1 MNFNCKFFQGCRRQS
16 SVQLGLRLIVL
27 GGLLGLC
34 GSARGQTPEAMRN
47 TQQLA
52 ALVDYVAAD
61 YPQAVRDGQIVEQS
75 EYAEQQ
81 NLIEEARKLAPALS
95 GDAAARQA
103 VAEQLAAISAALLEK
118 AAAGEVQKRCR
129 AVRQTLKDAF
139 ALRMVPGGAVSA
151 TRAAEQFKVMCSAC
165 HGLAGRGDGP
175 AAAALKPPPVSFHDG
190 TRMAEVAPSLAF
202 HTLTFGVPGTPM
214 ASFDSLPAHERWN
227 LAFYVVALRH
237 GIPGATPPAAAP
249 IGENPVVKNL
259 ATPAALAERSDNEL
273 SAELAGAGLSPPE
286 QQAALDYLR
295 ASASFTAGTGDEK
308 DRFTQARAILSQLT
322 AAAAAGDVAAA
333 HRLAIA
339 AYLDGIEPHEAGLRT
354 QQPELVPRIEGAFM
368 ALRQVTDPASH
379 DAATLDRNE
388 LSRRVQAAL
397 TLLTEAEQ
405 AHGKTDSP
413 VAAFVAALIIALR
426 EGLEVALL
434 IAALLAFLRKSGQG
448 RLARVVHL
456 GWMLAVPAGVVTFL
470 AVGALVSGAQ
480 RELAEAVT
488 TLLAA
493 AILITMTHWVI
504 GAKEARHW
512 LGFLRR
518 RIEAAGTSGSG
529 QALALLGLSFFA
541 AYREAF
547 ETVLFFRAL
556 LLDAGPQSLHLVAG
570 GAATGTL
577 IMIAVVIV
585 VGRIGQ
591 RLNPRPV
598 MLISSVFLA
607 LLALS
612 LTGHGVHSLQEG
624 GYLRLTP
631 IVVGGE
637 ALVGLPALGLYAS
650 WQGFI
655 AQLGVA
661 VLLFL
666 PSLAQRLRPPRPVA
680 SGPAST

>member
-1 MNFNCKFFQGCRRQS
+1 MTFNCKFFRQRCHS
-16 SVQLGLRLIVL
+16 LILLLTFGVVAVL
-27 GGLLGLC
+27 GRAAP
-34 GSARGQTPEAMRN
+34 ARGQGAELARS
-47 TQQLA
+47 TQQVA

-81 NLIEEARKLAPALS
+81 NLIGEARKLAVTL
-95 GDAAARQA
+95 GGAAQATLAAQLEAVGAA
-103 VAEQLAAISAALLEK
+103 VAAK
-118 AAAGEVQKRCR
+118 APAGEVQQRCR
-129 AVRQTLKDAF
+129 AVRQTLKDSF
-139 ALRMVPGGAVSA
+139 ALRMVPAGPVSA
-151 TRAAEQFKVMCSAC
+151 GRAAEQFKVICSSC

-190 TRMAEVAPSLAF
+190 TRMGEVAPSLAF

-214 ASFDSLPAHERWN
+214 ASFDALPAHERWN

-237 GIPGATPPAAAP
+237 GVPGAAAP
-249 IGENPVVKNL
+249 PPDSPAVRRL
-259 ATPAALAERSDNEL
+259 ASPELLAERSDNEL
-273 SAELAGAGLSPPE
+273 LAELAGAGLSAAA
-286 QQAALDYLR
+286 QQSALDYLR
-295 ASASFTAGTGDEK
+295 ASAPFAAEGNGGKE
-308 DRFTQARAILSQLT
+308 RFAQARALLSQVI
-322 AAAAAGDVAAA
+322 AAAAAGDAAAA

-339 AYLDGIEPHEAGLRT
+339 AYLEGIEPHEAGLRT
-354 QQPELVPRIEGAFM
+354 QMPELLPRIEGAFM
-368 ALRQVTDPASH
+368 ALRQLTEPGAGG
-379 DAATLDRNE
+379 TLNRPE
-388 LSRRVQAAL
+388 LERRVQAATALL
-397 TLLTEAEQ
+397 TLAEQ
-405 AHGKTDSP
+405 GQGKATSP

-448 RLARVVHL
+448 QLARIVHL
-456 GWMLAVPAGVVTFL
+456 GWLLAVPAGIVTFL

-493 AILITMTHWVI
+493 AILITMTHWIV

-518 RIEAAGTSGSG
+518 RVEAAGTAKTG

-556 LLDAGPQSLHLVAG
+556 ILDAGPQSLHLVAA

-577 IMIAVVIV
+577 IMVAVVLV

-591 RLNPRPV
+591 KLNPRPV
-598 MLISSVFLA
+598 MLVSSAFLA

-612 LTGHGVHSLQEG
+612 LTGHGIHSFQEG
-624 GYLRLTP
+624 GYLRLSP
-631 IVVGGE
+631 LLLGGE
-637 ALVGLPALGLYAS
+637 PLSGFPSLGLYAS
-650 WQGFI
+650 WQGVG
-655 AQLGVA
+655 AQLAVVA
-661 VLLFL
+661 LLLL
-666 PSLAQRLRPPRPVA
+666 PWLLQRLRPARPVA
-680 SGPAST
+680 ASPSRA

>member
-1 MNFNCKFFQGCRRQS
+1 MNFNCKSFRGCRRRTA
-16 SVQLGLRLIVL
+16 V
-27 GGLLGLC
+27 LLGLC
-34 GSARGQTPEAMRN
+34 LVALCGLRGAARGQTGTDAMRN
-47 TQQLA
+47 TQQVA

-61 YPQAVRDGQIVEQS
+61 YPQAVRDGQIIEQS

-81 NLIEEARKLAPALS
+81 NLIEEARKLAAGLS
-95 GDAAARQA
+95 GEEAARRTIG
-103 VAEQLAAISAALLEK
+103 EQLAEISAALQAK
-118 AAAGEVQKRCR
+118 AAAAEVQKKCR
-129 AVRQTLKDAF
+129 AARQTLKDAF
-139 ALRMVPGGAVSA
+139 ALRMVPGGPVSA
-151 TRAAEQFKVMCSAC
+151 ARAAEQFKVMCSSC
-165 HGLAGRGDGP
+165 HGQSGRGDGP

-190 TRMAEVAPSLAF
+190 ARMAEVAPSLAF

-237 GIPGATPPAAAP
+237 GVPGASPTAAP
-249 IGENPVVKNL
+249 ALAENPAVKSL
-259 ATPAALAERSDNEL
+259 AAPAVLAERSDNEL
-273 SAELAGAGLSPPE
+273 LTELARAGLSPAE

-295 ASASFTAGTGDEK
+295 ASASFTAATADEK
-308 DRFTQARAILSQLT
+308 DRFTQARTLLAQLT
-322 AAAAAGDVAAA
+322 AAAAAGDAATA

-354 QQPELVPRIEGAFM
+354 QAPELVPRIEGAFM
-368 ALRQVTDPASH
+368 ALRQVTDPGR
-379 DAATLDRNE
+379 AAGAALDRSE
-388 LSRRVQAAL
+388 IERRVQAA
-397 TLLTEAEQ
+397 TALLNLAEQ
-405 AHGKTDSP
+405 GREKTSSP

-448 RLARVVHL
+448 QLARVVHL
-456 GWMLAVPAGVVTFL
+456 GWLLAVPAGVVTFL

-518 RIEAAGTSGSG
+518 RVEAAGSAKTGR
-529 QALALLGLSFFA
+529 ALALLGLSFFA

-598 MLISSVFLA
+598 MLISSAFLA

-631 IVVGGE
+631 VMFGGE
-637 ALVGLPALGLYAS
+637 PLTGLPALGLYAS
-650 WQGFI
+650 WQGLC
-655 AQLGVA
+655 AQLGVVA
-661 VLLFL
+661 LLFL
-666 PSLAQRLRPPRPVA
+666 PSLVQRLRAPRPVA
-680 SGPAST
+680 SAPLSA